1 MNFHLNDKQ
10 KIFLITGIPTFFIW
24 LYNASFYIRIYLLRG
39 NVSDFIQVTI
49 IQPLP
54 FGPYWGFDRYIS
66 QAGAPIFITLIFMTW
81 VGSLIGFFLF
91 KDYGKKNVK

>member
-1 MNFHLNDKQ
+1 MKLNINDKQ

-39 NVSDFIQVTI
+39 NFSDFIQVTI

-54 FGPYWGFDRYIS
+54 FGPQWGFDGYIS
-66 QAGAPIFITLIFMTW
+66 QGGAPIFITLIFMTW

-91 KDYGKKNVK
+91 RENVKND